1 MKLFFLNGPRKG
13 ENIELAPPGISIGR
27 EEDNDVQLLVAG
39 VSRYHAKIT
48 FNGSD
53 WRIQD
58 LGSTNGTKVNGKPIQ
73 SPVPLQENDAIAI
86 GDQILVFGSKKP
98 EGKEENPP
106 AVSATSATATKL
118 KPQIKISAETLF
130 GRKQETNDPES
141 APEKQKKFK
150 LLYPVLVF
158 ALAVIVLAVFVKLN
172 MLEEKKPAPAPKEQ
186 KKPDFVLNYERT
198 KVEPDNIFRFALT
211 VENGKA
217 DFTLDDLKYGRHFQK
232 SFSAVSRNALND
244 LRDAILGTEFM
255 QLQQEPLNDLVSG
268 KVDETRKLTVIL
280 NNRENTIVVRNNYAK
295 SSFENIERAIE
306 KFSDD
311 NGLSSVSMNVE
322 EMREYAIQTFRK
334 AEDLFNSYQ
343 AKPENLREAITRYR
357 LAMEYLEQFSP
368 KPREWE
374 VARRH
379 LAEAEP
385 LFDKLRKDLEFN
397 IQQYYRLSD
406 FTRAAAECQKA
417 MDLLGPDSKAYSKL
431 KAIKLHCDNQLRRR
445 K

>member
-1 MKLFFLNGPRKG
+1 
-13 ENIELAPPGISIGR
+13 
-27 EEDNDVQLLVAG
+27 
-39 VSRYHAKIT
+39 
-48 FNGSD
+48 
-53 WRIQD
+53 
-58 LGSTNGTKVNGKPIQ
+58 
-73 SPVPLQENDAIAI
+73 
-86 GDQILVFGSKKP
+86 
-98 EGKEENPP
+98 
-106 AVSATSATATKL
+106 
-118 KPQIKISAETLF
+118 
-130 GRKQETNDPES
+130 
-141 APEKQKKFK
+141 
-150 LLYPVLVF
+150 
-158 ALAVIVLAVFVKLN
+158 
-172 MLEEKKPAPAPKEQ
+172 
-186 KKPDFVLNYERT
+186 
-198 KVEPDNIFRFALT
+198 
-211 VENGKA
+211 
-217 DFTLDDLKYGRHFQK
+217 
-232 SFSAVSRNALND
+232 
-244 LRDAILGTEFM
+244 M
-255 QLQQEPLNDLVSG
+255 QLQQEPLNDLVTG

-379 LAEAEP
+379 LAEAEQ

-431 KAIKLHCDNQLRRR
+431 KAIKLDCDNQLRRR

>member
-27 EEDNDVQLLVAG
+27 EEDNDVQLLVPG
-39 VSRYHAKIT
+39 VSRYHAKVT
-48 FNGSD
+48 FNGNEWS
-53 WRIQD
+53 IQD
-58 LGSTNGTKVNGKPIQ
+58 LGSTNGTKVNGKAIQ
-73 SPVPLQENDAIAI
+73 APVPLHEGDAIDV
-86 GDQILVFGSKKP
+86 GDQKLVFGMKHTEPEKKTP
-98 EGKEENPP
+98 KI
-106 AVSATSATATKL
+106 SRTATVSTA
-118 KPQIKISAETLF
+118 KISAETLF
-130 GRKQETNDPES
+130 GRKKERMGYAA
-141 APEKQKKFK
+141 APEAQKKFK

-158 ALAVIVLAVFVKLN
+158 ALAIIALSVFVKLN
-172 MLEEKKPAPAPKEQ
+172 MMEEKKPEPVRKEQ

-232 SFSAVSRNALND
+232 TFSAVSPQVLND
-244 LRDAILGTEFM
+244 LRDTILGTEFM
-255 QLQQEPLNDLVSG
+255 QLAQEPQNDLVTG
-268 KVDETRKLTVIL
+268 NVDETRKLTIIL
-280 NNRENTIVVRNNYAK
+280 NNRQNTITVRNNFAK

-322 EMREYAIQTFRK
+322 EMRDYAIQTFRK

-357 LAMEYLEQFSP
+357 LSMEYLEQFSP

-374 VARRH
+374 TARRH
-379 LAEAEP
+379 LAEAEQI
-385 LFDKLRKDLEFN
+385 FEKLRKDLDFN
-397 IQQYYRLSD
+397 IQQYYRLGDYS
-406 FTRAAAECQKA
+406 RASAECQKA
-417 MDLLGPDSKAYSKL
+417 MDLLGPDSKAYPKL
-431 KAIKLHCDNQLRRR
+431 KSVKLEIDKQLRRR